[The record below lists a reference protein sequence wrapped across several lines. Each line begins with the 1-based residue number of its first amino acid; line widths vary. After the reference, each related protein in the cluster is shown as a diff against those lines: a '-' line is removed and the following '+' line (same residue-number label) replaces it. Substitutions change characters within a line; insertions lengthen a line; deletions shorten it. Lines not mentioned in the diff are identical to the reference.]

1 MLSARFLRSP
11 AFWGLLGLGL
21 LIAIAI
27 GRPASSLAATPSFG
41 TATVVDNLFV
51 ADEKNQSLRH
61 NIPNLRV
68 FAGGQQR
75 NADFRSYFEGT
86 GGVERWGLPI
96 SEVFEEERGAL
107 TQYYQRGAVDF
118 HIRPDLGGSWVL
130 ERRLTWDYMGG
141 GVAGSVDMGVEPGI
155 TNPNAGV
162 LIGPWGHK
170 VSNFDVQGTRTGF
183 RDFFERL
190 GGVQSFGFPKTD
202 AREDTGGSGRLLAQG
217 ATPGRVR
224 QYFQAAVFEY
234 FPDNPSRFRVQLTL
248 LGDFLRNLAYP
259 DNRWAGL
266 TPFLA
271 AAELREGGVMTLAAV
286 DRGPPPVVDPT
297 STPTTPTATPTPT
310 TTPLPRFNPD
320 NELIVVGSHK
330 SGISVY
336 DGVVWKTIN
345 MENSALGSNRINAL
359 FVDAQRRIWVGTD
372 SGLFLLNASLEVEAT
387 FTESDSG
394 LGANDISTLS
404 GDSSASIWIG
414 LAGRGVSSYTAANA
428 EDPWTWSRTDSS
440 SIPSNSVR
448 DLFIQDVGQNR
459 VWFATAAGAAQFDG
473 ATESWRHL
481 TTTDGLASNDVT
493 AVVIASDGMLW
504 FGTDGAG
511 LSSTPSGV
519 KGSWTNYTTAD
530 GLGDDQVREILVS
543 STGTLWTA
551 TAGGVSRKA
560 RTEFTFGTLNA
571 LNSGLLHNDARDIAE
586 DSLGNIWIATRD
598 GVNRYDPTANKWTG
612 FRTSEGL
619 AENDTLAIAVVPSR

>member
-11 AFWGLLGLGL
+11 AFLSLLGLGL
-21 LIAIAI
+21 LMTIAI

-41 TATVVDNLFV
+41 TATVTDNLFV
-51 ADEKNQSLRH
+51 ADDVNQSLRH

-75 NADFRSYFEGT
+75 NADFKSYFEDT
-86 GGVERWGLPI
+86 GGIERWGLPI
-96 SEVFEEERGAL
+96 SEVFEEEQGAL

-118 HIRPDLGGSWVL
+118 HKRPDLGDSWVL

-141 GVAGSVDMGVEPGI
+141 GVAGSVDMGVEPQI

-170 VSNFDVQGTRTGF
+170 ISNVDIQGKRTGF
-183 RDFFERL
+183 RDFFEGL

-202 AREDTGGSGRLLAQG
+202 AREDTGASGMLLAQG
-217 ATPGRVR
+217 ATPGIVR

-259 DNRWAGL
+259 NNRWAGL

-271 AAELREGGVMTLAAV
+271 AAELRKGGAITLVAV
-286 DRGPPPVVDPT
+286 DRGPPATAGPT
-297 STPTTPTATPTPT
+297 STPTAA
-310 TTPLPRFNPD
+310 PLPEFNPS
-320 NELIVVGSHK
+320 NELIVVGTRK
-330 SGISVY
+330 KGISVY

-345 MENSALGSNRINAL
+345 VENSALGSNRINAL

-372 SGLFLLNASLEVEAT
+372 SGLFRLNANLDIEAS
-387 FTESDSG
+387 FTESNSG
-394 LGANDISTLS
+394 LGANDIAALS

-414 LAGRGVSSYTAANA
+414 LAGRGVSSYTAANT
-428 EDPWTWSRTDSS
+428 EDPWTWRRTDSS

-448 DLFIQDVGQNR
+448 DLFMQDIGQNR
-459 VWFATAAGAAQFDG
+459 VWLATAAGAAQFDG
-473 ATESWRHL
+473 ATDSWRTL
-481 TTTDGLASNDVT
+481 TMTDGLASNDVN
-493 AVVIASDGMLW
+493 AVMIASDGMLW
-504 FGTDGAG
+504 FGTNGSG

-530 GLGDDQVREILVS
+530 GLGDDRVREILES
-543 STGTLWTA
+543 STGTIWAA

-560 RTEFTFGTLNA
+560 RTEFTFGTFNA
-571 LNSGLLHNDARDIAE
+571 LNSGLLHNDVRDLAE
-586 DSLGNIWIATRD
+586 DSRGNIWIATGD
-598 GVNRYDPTANKWTG
+598 GVTRYDTKTNSWDG

-619 AENDTLAIAVVPSR
+619 AENDALTIAVVPSRSAIVKG

>member
-11 AFWGLLGLGL
+11 AFLSLLGLGVL
-21 LIAIAI
+21 MTIAI

-41 TATVVDNLFV
+41 TATVTDNVFV
-51 ADEKNQSLRH
+51 ADARNQSLRH

-75 NADFRSYFEGT
+75 SADFKSYFEDT

-96 SEVFEEERGAL
+96 SEVFEEEPGAL

-118 HIRPDLGGSWVL
+118 HKRPDLGGGWVL

-141 GVAGSVDMGVEPGI
+141 GLAGSVDMGVEPNI
-155 TNPNAGV
+155 TNPHAGV
-162 LIGPWGHK
+162 LVGPWGHK
-170 VSNFDVQGTRTGF
+170 VSNFDIHGTRTGF
-183 RDFFERL
+183 RGFFERL

-202 AREDTGGSGRLLAQG
+202 AREDTGASGMLLAQG

-234 FPDNPSRFRVQLTL
+234 FPDNPPRFRVQLTL

-259 DNRWAGL
+259 NNRWAAL

-271 AAELREGGVMTLAAV
+271 AAELRDGGVITLVAV
-286 DRGPPPVVDPT
+286 DRGPPPAASPT
-297 STPTTPTATPTPT
+297 PTPTATP
-310 TTPLPRFNPD
+310 LPKFNPN
-320 NELIVVGSHK
+320 NELIVVGSRRR
-330 SGISVY
+330 GISVY
-336 DGVVWKTIN
+336 DGVVWKTISV
-345 MENSALGSNRINAL
+345 ENSALGSNRINTL
-359 FVDAQRRIWVGTD
+359 FVDRWRRVWVGTD
-372 SGLFLLNASLEVEAT
+372 SGLFRLNANLDVEAS
-387 FTESDSG
+387 FTESNSG
-394 LGANDISTLS
+394 LGANDISALA
-404 GDSSASIWIG
+404 GDSSAIIWVG
-414 LAGRGVSSYTAANA
+414 LGGRGVSSYTAADTK
-428 EDPWTWSRTDSS
+428 DPWTWRRTDSS

-473 ATESWRHL
+473 ATDSWRRL

-504 FGTDGAG
+504 FGTNGFG

-519 KGSWTNYTTAD
+519 AGSWTTYTTAD
-530 GLGDDQVREILVS
+530 GLGDDYVRKILVS
-543 STGTLWTA
+543 STGTLWAA
-551 TAGGVSRKA
+551 TNGGVSHKA
-560 RTEFTFGTLNA
+560 RTDFTFGTFNA
-571 LNSGLLHNDARDIAE
+571 LNSGLLHNDTRYLAE
-586 DSLGNIWIATRD
+586 DSQGNIWIATGD
-598 GVNRYDPTANKWTG
+598 GVNRYDTKANKWTG

-619 AENDTLAIAVVPSR
+619 AENDTLTIAVVPSR